1 MATALFISRTDLV
14 KNSILDGNVDTDKFI
29 QFIKIAQQIDIQN
42 YLGTDLYN
50 KISADIIA
58 DNLTGNYLAL
68 VEDYVQPMLIHYAMM
83 QYLPFAAYQI
93 KNGGISKH
101 NSENAD
107 SVSKDEVDYLVNKER
122 NFAEYYT
129 RRFIDYISFHEED
142 FPEYN
147 SNNNEDI
154 SPDTNDLFNGWVL
167 TLTLLIST
175 FI

>member
-1 MATALFISRTDLV
+1 MATALFISRTDLI

-29 QFIKIAQQIDIQN
+29 QFVKIAQQIDIQN

-58 DNLTGNYLAL
+58 DNLTGNYLSL

-83 QYLPFAAYQI
+83 QYLPFVAYQI

-101 NSENAD
+101 SSENAN

-167 TLTLLIST
+167 
-175 FI
+175 